1 MVMAQVRECWQV
13 TLPREVRQSLDLHE
27 GSDLLFIPTGR
38 GEWIIKALPPRLP
51 LSELLARFTDE
62 GPAPDL
68 DQLREEIE
76 SELAREYSRPEKGE

>member
-1 MVMAQVRECWQV
+1 MVMAQVRERWQV
-13 TLPREVRQSLDLHE
+13 TLPREVRQSLDLQE

-38 GEWIIKALPPRLP
+38 GEWVIKALPPRLP

-68 DQLREEIE
+68 DQLREEIGK
-76 SELAREYSRPEKGE
+76 ELAREYGRAEKGE